1 MNASVISPPAK
12 SKPGAQLP
20 SVDSPLESEDLSASN
35 FEDFPAVVAA
45 EPAALLAGTQRAA
58 SSAAQSAAQ

>member
-1 MNASVISPPAK
+1 MLMFFWAISEIPTN
-12 SKPGAQLP
+12 
-20 SVDSPLESEDLSASN
+20 PLQSEDLSASN

-58 SSAAQSAAQ
+58 SSAAQLAAQ